1 LCQRAFGDEHHNAP
15 DYAFNAGT
23 YRGFNAGAPAVVY
36 SAKQS
41 RNYQPWL
48 LIRLQCCSIA
58 GRSTEAG
65 GESTQGPPK
74 PRKSQK
80 VVDVIISA
88 IEKDKKDSWLT
99 AMEQEKKAVKAKKAK
114 TGAKCQKTWQ

>member
-1 LCQRAFGDEHHNAP
+1 MHHEKSNHTWFGGFRFRLDAGVLCQRAFGDEHHNAP
-15 DYAFNAGT
+15 DYGFNAGT

-36 SAKQS
+36 SAEQS

-65 GESTQGPPK
+65 GVTPQHG
-74 PRKSQK
+74 R
-80 VVDVIISA
+80 V
-88 IEKDKKDSWLT
+88 L
-99 AMEQEKKAVKAKKAK
+99 
-114 TGAKCQKTWQ
+114 